1 MRNVDKN
8 LWTKIFIR
16 VSFIVVERKKN
27 VNLNFQWEND

>member
-8 LWTKIFIR
+8 LWTKIFIS
-16 VSFIVVERKKN
+16 VIYCGKKKK